1 MASART
7 NAQEAQRLA
16 GLAKL
21 AANTEHERLMAE
33 SIEKLSEAVSQVG
46 LTLHHMS

>member
-33 SIEKLSEAVSQVG
+33 SVGKLAEAVSEIG
-46 LTLHHMS
+46 FKLHHMS